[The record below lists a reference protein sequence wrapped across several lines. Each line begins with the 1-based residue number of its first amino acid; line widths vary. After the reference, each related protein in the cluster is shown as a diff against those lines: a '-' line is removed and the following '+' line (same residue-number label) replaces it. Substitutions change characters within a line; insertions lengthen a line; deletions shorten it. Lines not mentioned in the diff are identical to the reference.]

1 MAKKAVMV
9 RVGGVVQRVGYRRFV
24 LDAAQEMG
32 ISGYVRNERD
42 GSVTILAQGDEG
54 QLKAF
59 MDRIKAPPEPVL
71 IKSLT
76 ERPYRVSPRL
86 RSFEVKF
93 GPLAMELQ
101 EGFGA
106 MEKEFKGFVGEFR
119 DYRQEFRGFVGE
131 FRDYRQ
137 EFRDFVGEF
146 RDYRQEFREFAART
160 DQNFKV
166 LMDKY
171 GEISEKLTQILETLQ
186 RESTETRRELTRA
199 IDTLSELV
207 KKLAERKEPSAG

>member
-9 RVGGVVQRVGYRRFV
+9 RVEGMVQRVGYRRFV

-42 GSVTILAQGDEG
+42 GSVTILAQGDEE

-86 RSFEVKF
+86 RSFEAKF

-131 FRDYRQ
+131 FRDYR
-137 EFRDFVGEF
+137 EEF

-207 KKLAERKEPSAG
+207 KKLMAERKEPSAG